1 MNTFEFIKKKNLEE
15 KKLSRMEYLGEMIIK
30 YQTTEPRLT
39 EEDIAI
45 VLVEQVADLT
55 EFLKFY
61 KKHNKQNTT

>member
-1 MNTFEFIKKKNLEE
+1 MTEE
-15 KKLSRMEYLGEMIIK
+15 TKKLARMGYLGDMIIK

-55 EFLKFY
+55 EFLKVY
-61 KKHNKQNTT
+61 KKHNKQNKLI